1 MMPEDTQEQEIYRK
15 ADVVAEGQTFPH
27 TDIHVGQ
34 DGVTIVTW
42 LSPSRYDTQILTTD
56 LMDELSRRW
65 VMTHEPLRNELIA
78 QSIQAKRSH
87 LELIQSIKQSRN
99 D

>member
-1 MMPEDTQEQEIYRK
+1 MPEDTTEQEIYRK
-15 ADVVAEGQTFPH
+15 ADVVTEGQTFPR

-34 DGVTIVTW
+34 DGVTVVTW
-42 LSPSRYDTQILTTD
+42 LSPSRYDTQILIAD

-65 VMTHEPLRNELIA
+65 VMTHPELQNELIA
-78 QSIQAKRSH
+78 QSLTAKRGQ
-87 LELIQSIKQSRN
+87 LELIQSIKRSRN

>member
-42 LSPSRYDTQILTTD
+42 LSPARYDTQILTTD
-56 LMDELSRRW
+56 LMNELSRRW
-65 VMTHEPLRNELIA
+65 VMTHPELQNELIA
-78 QSIQAKRSH
+78 QSLTVKRGQ
-87 LELIQSIKQSRN
+87 LALIQDIKRSRN

>member
-1 MMPEDTQEQEIYRK
+1 MPEDTTEQEIYRK
-15 ADVVAEGQTFPH
+15 TDVVTEGQQTFPH

-34 DGVTIVTW
+34 DGVTVVTW
-42 LSPSRYDTQILTTD
+42 LSPSRYDTQILTAD

-65 VMTHEPLRNELIA
+65 VMTHPELQNELIA
-78 QSIQAKRSH
+78 QSLTAKRGQ
-87 LELIQSIKQSRN
+87 LELIQSIKRSRN